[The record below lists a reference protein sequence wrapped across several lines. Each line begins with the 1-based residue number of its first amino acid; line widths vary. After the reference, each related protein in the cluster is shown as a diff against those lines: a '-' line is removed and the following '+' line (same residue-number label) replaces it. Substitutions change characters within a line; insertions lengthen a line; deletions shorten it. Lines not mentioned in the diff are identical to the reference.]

1 MPGTRPCDGFGVE
14 APTPP
19 VIQDRS
25 AASSAPRKWRRDGD
39 DGGAR
44 QGECSKQHASAAK
57 QSGLRQALV
66 GPDRQ
71 GEAVR
76 WG

>member
-1 MPGTRPCDGFGVE
+1 MM
-14 APTPP
+14 
-19 VIQDRS
+19 
-25 AASSAPRKWRRDGD
+25 
-39 DGGAR
+39 GAR
-44 QGECSKQHASAAK
+44 QGEYSKRQASAAK

-76 WG
+76 WGSG

>member
-1 MPGTRPCDGFGVE
+1 MM
-14 APTPP
+14 
-19 VIQDRS
+19 
-25 AASSAPRKWRRDGD
+25 
-39 DGGAR
+39 GAG
-44 QGECSKQHASAAK
+44 QGEYNRQQASGAK

-76 WG
+76 GE